1 MTQRT
6 YDAIIVGAR
15 CAGATLATLLA
26 RNGAS
31 VLLLDRDRLPSDQP
45 ISTHTVHP
53 AGMDV
58 LDEVGVGA
66 AVRQGLRPMHLMR
79 LQKNA
84 SFVDIPYRD
93 ERPEYCPRRGR
104 LDQLLQSAAVEA
116 GAELLDH
123 TRVIAL
129 LNENRRTVGVRVARG
144 DQEQEFRGR
153 VVVGADGRRSPFAML
168 VGAEEY
174 LGYDA
179 PRAAYWSYWNM
190 PDVWHD
196 RDRYPFDMYVGKCG
210 ADFRVIFQTDH
221 DQLLIASA
229 PTIQESRAWRHAPL
243 EALTANLAADPV
255 TAPLIAGQPPSEPVR
270 GTVSER
276 YFFRQAVGPGWA
288 LVGDAGHHKDYVV
301 GDGITE
307 ALLQARTLA
316 RAIDRKSDA
325 ALTVWWRERDVEAVP
340 HFFFAQG
347 EGAPTAP
354 LPLEC
359 VVFDQANR
367 SESLKRAMTKTVEHE
382 GSPFDVF
389 SVRQIAGWALGAAL
403 RGRFGVIGNFLAM
416 GRRASNIER
425 EIQRRR
431 QLAAAARV
439 AAV

>member
-26 RNGAS
+26 RTGAS
-31 VLLLDRDRLPSDQP
+31 VLLLDRDRLPCDQP

-66 AVRQGLRPMHLMR
+66 AVRDGLRPMHLMR
-79 LQKNA
+79 LQKNDA
-84 SFVDIPYRD
+84 FVDMPYR
-93 ERPEYCPRRGR
+93 EGRPEYCPRRGR
-104 LDQLLQSAAVEA
+104 LDRLLQGAAVEA
-116 GAELLDH
+116 GAELIDH
-123 TRVIAL
+123 TRVVAL
-129 LNENRRTVGVRVARG
+129 LHENHRTVGVRVARG

-153 VVVGADGRRSPFAML
+153 LVIGADGRRSTVAKL

-190 PDVWHD
+190 PEVWHD
-196 RDRYPFDMYVGKCG
+196 RNKYPFDMYVGKCG
-210 ADFRVIFQTDH
+210 MDFRVVFQTDH

-229 PTIQESRAWRHAPL
+229 PTMQESRSWRHAPL
-243 EALTANLAADPV
+243 EALTANLSADPV
-255 TAPLIAGQPPSEPVR
+255 TAPLIAGQAPSEPVR

-276 YFFRQAVGPGWA
+276 YFFRQAVGPGWV

-316 RAIDRKSDA
+316 TAIAQHSDA
-325 ALTVWWRERDVEAVP
+325 ALTLWWRERDVEAVP

-347 EGAPTAP
+347 EGAPNVP

-359 VVFDQANR
+359 VVFEQANR
-367 SESLKRAMTKTVEHE
+367 SESLKRAMTNTVEHQ

-389 SVRQIAGWALGAAL
+389 SVRQIAGWTLGAAL
-403 RGRFGVIGNFLAM
+403 RGRVGVIRDFLAM
-416 GRRASNIER
+416 GKRASAIQR
-425 EIQRRR
+425 EIQHRR
-431 QLAAAARV
+431 QLATAARV
-439 AAV
+439 AAA